1 MMGSGA
7 SVHNP
12 NQRLQMAMDLH
23 YNNGGRLSRARMN
36 LRVPRDSPSPQNQ
49 PNITQG
55 VPRSRWNQ
63 VHDLLITTTD
73 IDLSRRLYSGVNY
86 TFTHH
91 IRGNTGMYA
100 QPIRVIEMI
109 TDAVTRQARLVLL
122 ITVNGVQQTY
132 RLLLNNFTR
141 IRFHSR

>member
-1 MMGSGA
+1 MGSGA

-63 VHDLLITTTD
+63 VHDLLTTTTD

-100 QPIRVIEMI
+100 QPIRVIDMI

>member
-1 MMGSGA
+1 MGSGA

-12 NQRLQMAMDLH
+12 NQRLQMAMDFH
-23 YNNGGRLSRARMN
+23 YNNGGRASLARMN
-36 LRVPRDSPSPQNQ
+36 LRVPRDSPSPMNQ

-63 VHDLLITTTD
+63 VHDLLPTTTD
-73 IDLSRRLYSGVNY
+73 IDLSRRLYSMVNY
-86 TFTHH
+86 SFTHVT
-91 IRGNTGMYA
+91 RGNTGMYA
-100 QPIRVIEMI
+100 QPIRIIEMI

-122 ITVNGVQQTY
+122 ITVNGVEQTY
-132 RLLLNNFTR
+132 RLLVSNFTR

>member
-1 MMGSGA
+1 MGIGA

-12 NQRLQMAMDLH
+12 NQRLQMAMDFH
-23 YNNGGRLSRARMN
+23 YNNGGRASLARMD
-36 LRVPRDSPSPQNQ
+36 LRVPRDSPSPMNQ

-63 VHDLLITTTD
+63 VHDLTPTTTD
-73 IDLSRRLYSGVNY
+73 IDLSRRLYSMVNY

-91 IRGNTGMYA
+91 TRGNTGMYA

-122 ITVNGVQQTY
+122 ITVNGVEQTY

>member
-1 MMGSGA
+1 MGSGA

-12 NQRLQMAMDLH
+12 NQRLQMAMDFH
-23 YNNGGRLSRARMN
+23 YNNGGRASLARMD
-36 LRVPRDSPSPQNQ
+36 LRVPRDSPSPMNQ

-100 QPIRVIEMI
+100 QPIRIIDMI

-122 ITVNGVQQTY
+122 ITVNGVEQTY
-132 RLLLNNFTR
+132 RLLVSNFTR

>member
-1 MMGSGA
+1 MGSGA
-7 SVHNP
+7 SVNNP
-12 NQRLQMAMDLH
+12 NQRLQMAMDFH
-23 YNNGGRLSRARMN
+23 YNNGGRASLARMN
-36 LRVPRDSPSPQNQ
+36 LRVPRDSPSPMNQ

-63 VHDLLITTTD
+63 VHDLLTTTTD

-86 TFTHH
+86 SFTHVM
-91 IRGNTGMYA
+91 RGNTGMYA
-100 QPIRVIEMI
+100 QPIRIIDMI

-122 ITVNGVQQTY
+122 ITVNGVEQTY
-132 RLLLNNFTR
+132 RLLVSNFTR